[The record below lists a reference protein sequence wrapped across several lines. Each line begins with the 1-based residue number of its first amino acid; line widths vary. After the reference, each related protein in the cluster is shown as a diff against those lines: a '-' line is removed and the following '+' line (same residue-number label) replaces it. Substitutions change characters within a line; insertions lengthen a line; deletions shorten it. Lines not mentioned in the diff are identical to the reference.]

1 MFKSKIQRATVTD
14 AELFYE
20 GSITIDKKL
29 MDAADILPHEKVQV
43 VNVNNGARL
52 ETYTIAAEKGSG
64 EVKLNGPAARLGMK
78 GDQII
83 IISYAAVSDEEL
95 ASFESKVVQVDEK
108 NRIVETK

>member
-52 ETYTIAAEKGSG
+52 ETYTIAAEEGSG
-64 EVKLNGPAARLGMK
+64 EVKLNGPAARLGLK
-78 GDQII
+78 GDRII
-83 IISYAAVSDEEL
+83 VISYAAVSDEEL
-95 ASFESKVVQVDEK
+95 PNFVSKVVQVNEK
-108 NRIVETK
+108 NEIVEVK